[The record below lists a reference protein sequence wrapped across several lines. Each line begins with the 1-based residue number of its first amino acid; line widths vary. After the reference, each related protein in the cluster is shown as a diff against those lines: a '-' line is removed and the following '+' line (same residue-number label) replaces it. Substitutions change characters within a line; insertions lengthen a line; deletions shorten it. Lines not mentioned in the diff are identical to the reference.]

1 MLKMTPQEL
10 HEYFHKNAVCESLML
25 TDVETMTHFLQE
37 KDFKRGEVISDL
49 GDVGD
54 SMYFIVEGKVAFS
67 TYDGQDEAEVG
78 KQGPGN
84 LIGEMSF
91 FDRKPR
97 MLKMSASSKEV
108 KLLEITRPMYDR
120 LKVEYPYIAV
130 NLVENA
136 VVSLDHLIR
145 ALSNDLSHFEHYMVG
160 FGRH

>member
-1 MLKMTPQEL
+1 MLEMSADEL
-10 HEYFHKNAVCESLML
+10 FEYFKANAICESLHRA
-25 TDVETMTHFLQE
+25 DVEVLRQFLKE
-37 KDFKRGEVISDL
+37 LHLKKGDVISDL

-54 SMYFIVEGKVAFS
+54 SLFFILKGKVTF
-67 TYDGQDEAEVG
+67 TVNDGKSDLEIG
-78 KQGPGN
+78 CQGPGN

-97 MLKMSASSKEV
+97 MLKMSAKSKEV
-108 KLLEITRPMYDR
+108 CLLELNRAMYDR
-120 LKVEYPYIAV
+120 LKVEHSYIAV

-145 ALSNDLSHFEHYMVG
+145 SMSHNVSHLKHYMTG